1 MSTEICIVKRRF
13 SSRLLPPLMVFAVAV
28 GGWYLLAYSLD
39 NNFASA
45 DGSPLIIPPPHM
57 LFDGVNATTAGQIAE
72 ATLISAGTAFVGLIF
87 AGVVGVLL
95 GVAMSSSKSVESAI
109 WPWLV
114 AVQVT
119 PIIVLTPIIVRVV
132 GPSFE
137 ARVLVTVLIAFFPV
151 ASNALYGL
159 RAVPQAF
166 HDLCSLAGFSKWR
179 RLLQVQLPSATPAV
193 FAGIRVAAGLSV
205 IGAIVGDFFFTRGTP
220 GLGRLVTMY
229 FQDTRSG
236 PMFVTALVAS
246 IVGLA
251 FFMVVGLLRRL
262 LVSPWDHN

>member
-1 MSTEICIVKRRF
+1 MKQRLT
-13 SSRLLPPLMVFAVAV
+13 SRLVPPLLVFVAV
-28 GGWYLLAYSLD
+28 IGCWYLLAYSLD

-57 LFDGVNATTAGQIAE
+57 LFDGVNQTTAGQITE
-72 ATLISAGTAFVGLIF
+72 ATLISTGTAFVGLVL
-87 AGVVGVLL
+87 AGIIGVLL
-95 GVAMSSSKSVESAI
+95 GIAMSRSRSIESAI

-151 ASNALYGL
+151 ASNTLYGL
-159 RAVPQAF
+159 RAVPQAL
-166 HDLCSLAGFSKWR
+166 HDLCSLGGFTAWR
-179 RLLQVQLPSATPAV
+179 RLIQVQLPSASPAI
-193 FAGIRVAAGLSV
+193 FAGVRVSAGLSV

-220 GLGRLVTMY
+220 GLGRLVTVY

-246 IVGLA
+246 CVGLA
-251 FFMVVGLLRRL
+251 FFIVVGALRRL